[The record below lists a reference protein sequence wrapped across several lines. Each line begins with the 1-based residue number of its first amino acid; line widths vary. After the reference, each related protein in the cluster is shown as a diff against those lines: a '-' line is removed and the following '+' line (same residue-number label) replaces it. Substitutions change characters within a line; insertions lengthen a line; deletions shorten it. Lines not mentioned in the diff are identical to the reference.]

1 MAIHAQRKQIVVTD
15 FVKNKVGERRKE
27 YVDVKTNH
35 VKMEG
40 VVKMKQ
46 NVVQK
51 PVLEDHEDVFL
62 MIKNAFL
69 KIKIVEAVAR
79 IDKNAANLM
88 SVMTRAELVN
98 QENALVRTVNVNQML
113 LKIMRNV
120 VKA

>member
-1 MAIHAQRKQIVVTD
+1 MAIHAQRKQIVVTG
-15 FVKNKVGERRKE
+15 FVKNKVGERKKE
-27 YVDVKTNH
+27 YVEVKTNH

-62 MIKNAFL
+62 MTKIAFL

-98 QENALVRTVNVNQML
+98 QENALVRNVNVNQML

>member
-1 MAIHAQRKQIVVTD
+1 MVIHAQRKQIVATD
-15 FVKNKVGERRKE
+15 FVKNKVGKRKKE

>member
-1 MAIHAQRKQIVVTD
+1 MAIHAQRKQIVVTG
-15 FVKNKVGERRKE
+15 FVKNKVGERKKE

-98 QENALVRTVNVNQML
+98 QENALVRNVNVNQML

>member
-15 FVKNKVGERRKE
+15 FVKNKVGERKKE
-27 YVDVKTNH
+27 YVEVKTSH
-35 VKMEG
+35 VKMAE

-51 PVLEDHEDVFL
+51 PVLGDHEDVFL

-98 QENALVRTVNVNQML
+98 QENALVRNVNVNQML

>member
-1 MAIHAQRKQIVVTD
+1 MAIHARRKKIVVTD
-15 FVKNKVGERRKE
+15 FVKNKVRQRKKE
-27 YVDVKTNH
+27 YVEVKTNH
-35 VKMEG
+35 VKMEE

-46 NVVQK
+46 NVAQK

-62 MIKNAFL
+62 MIKIAFL

-88 SVMTRAELVN
+88 SVMTRVELVN
-98 QENALVRTVNVNQML
+98 QENALVRNVNVSQML